1 MQEGTSLKNQSYS
14 WVVIFMIF
22 IGCFVGAFAQ
32 YITAVFGG
40 ELMSNFNMGPVE
52 LASITTAPMLG
63 GIILSIPAGTLAD
76 KIGIRATVTIAGIIG
91 VVGAAMRIFA
101 DSYTMLLIASILL
114 GFMPV
119 FISANGAKIAF
130 EWFDGKKL
138 GIAMG
143 IFMAA
148 GTCGNAVAQAVTAH
162 FPTWKFACT
171 ATTVLMLI
179 GLVLCAL
186 LIRDRPKGA
195 TPPPV
200 EHVMK
205 NMGNCCKLPYMWVIA
220 LVMIFVMAYNI
231 TACTFMPTALNVNGM
246 PLASA
251 GYVASA
257 FSFGGLFGSIFL
269 PVIHDNLFAKQPR
282 IGCIVYGVAAGGL
295 LLIGWFFQG
304 VLVTGLCGFFGCFF
318 AIGLMS
324 VALTAMGFIPGMK
337 PEYMGAAGGFQNSA
351 RFLSACFVPA
361 YVIAAIAGTNY
372 TLLFVM
378 CGVCGIL
385 GGISGAIVPDN
396 HLRDTQP

>member
-1 MQEGTSLKNQSYS
+1 MQESTVLKNQTYS
-14 WVVIFMIF
+14 WVVLFMVF
-22 IGCFVGAFAQ
+22 IGCFAGAFAQ

-40 ELMSNFNMGPVE
+40 ELMENFQIGTVE

-76 KIGIRATVTIAGIIG
+76 KIGIRTTITIAGAIG
-91 VVGAAMRIFA
+91 VIGAVMRIFA
-101 DSYTMLLIASILL
+101 DSYEMLLIASILL
-114 GFMPV
+114 GLMPV
-119 FISANGAKIAF
+119 FISANGAKLAF
-130 EWFDGKKL
+130 EWFDNKKL
-138 GIAMG
+138 GLAMG

-148 GTCGNAVAQAVTAH
+148 GACGTAAAQAVTAH

-171 ATTVLMLI
+171 ATAVLMLI
-179 GLVLCAL
+179 SLVLCAL

-195 TPPPV
+195 TPPPA

-205 NMGNCCKLPYMWVIA
+205 NMVNCCKLPHMWIIG

-251 GYVASA
+251 GYVAAA

-269 PVIHDNLFAKQPR
+269 PVIHDNLFAKMPR
-282 IGCIVYGVAAGGL
+282 IGCVFYGAAAGIL
-295 LLIGWFFQG
+295 LLIGYFFQS
-304 VLVTGLCGFFGCFF
+304 VVITGICGFFGCFF

-324 VALTAMGFIPGMK
+324 VMLTAMGFIPGMK
-337 PEYMGAAGGFQNSA
+337 AEYMGAAGGFQNSA
-351 RFLSACFVPA
+351 RFLSACFIPA

-372 TLLFVM
+372 LLLFIL
-378 CGVCGIL
+378 CGACGIL
-385 GGISGAIVPDN
+385 AGIFGALVPDH
-396 HLRDTQP
+396 HLS